1 VADAMAQADPFKGS
15 FGQFEG
21 IAPAGELQRQR
32 HVLMRRHGGDEME
45 ALENDADVVAPQTR
59 AIIVAERPKV
69 AAGHLDPSRGG
80 AFQAARHHHQAGF
93 AGARGTDHG
102 GRLASGNVE
111 RNAAQDIDRA
121 GIACHVEMDV
131 GKTDDGARSGGWG
144 GQADSGK
151 EAMIL
156 NIGYGRFAAAVNS
169 LLVTILLCLAATAH
183 AQSTPIKLAI
193 LGDSLSAGYGVKPE
207 QSIPARLEAALKAQ
221 GRSVAV
227 INHGVSGDTTAG
239 GLDRIDWMLADKP
252 DIVLVELGA
261 NDALRGLDPA
271 TAERNLD
278 AIITRLKAAG
288 VTVWLAGMLAP
299 RNFGP
304 EYTQQFD
311 GLYKRLA
318 EKYNVPLYPFFLD
331 GVAQDGALNQA
342 DGIHPNP
349 KGVDIVVERLLP
361 FVTKNLDDYAASVR
375 RPARP

>member
-1 VADAMAQADPFKGS
+1 MP
-15 FGQFEG
+15 
-21 IAPAGELQRQR
+21 IC
-32 HVLMRRHGGDEME
+32 
-45 ALENDADVVAPQTR
+45 VAPQAR
-59 AIIVAERPKV
+59 AIIVAKRTEI
-69 AAGHLDPSRGG
+69 AARHLDPTRGG
-80 AFQAARHHHQAGF
+80 TLQPARHHHQARL
-93 AGARGTDHG
+93 AGARGADHG
-102 GRLASGNVE
+102 GNLAGGDVE

-121 GIACHVEMDV
+121 GIACHVEMDI
-131 GKTDDGARSGGWG
+131 GKTDDAAVDMRRGGGGWD

-156 NIGYGRFAAAVNS
+156 SIAYGRFAAAVNS
-169 LLVTILLCLAATAH
+169 LLVTILLCLAVTAH
-183 AQSTPIKLAI
+183 AQSTPAQSTPVKLAI
-193 LGDSLSAGYGVKPE
+193 LGDSLVAGYGVKPE
-207 QSIPARLEAALKAQ
+207 QAIPARLEAALKAK
-221 GRSVAV
+221 GRNVAV

-252 DIVLVELGA
+252 DIVMVELGA

-278 AIITRLKAAG
+278 AIIAKLKAAG

-304 EYTQQFD
+304 EYTRQFD

-318 EKYNVPLYPFFLD
+318 DKYNVPLYPFFLD
-331 GVAQDGALNQA
+331 GVAQDAALNQA